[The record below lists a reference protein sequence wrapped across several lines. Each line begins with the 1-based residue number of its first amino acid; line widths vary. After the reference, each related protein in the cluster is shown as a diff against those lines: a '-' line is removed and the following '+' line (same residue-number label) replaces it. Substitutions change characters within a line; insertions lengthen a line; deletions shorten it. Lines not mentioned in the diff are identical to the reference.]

1 MTTNHKPTVLR
12 CATCGLLLESSQAGP
27 NVISVKPCRPC
38 LLDARI
44 EQQRET
50 SERMIR
56 TMDRTLKAQE
66 AHAHAG

>member
-1 MTTNHKPTVLR
+1 MINNCKPTVLR
-12 CATCGLLLESSQAGP
+12 CCGCGLLLASRQTASHVLE
-27 NVISVKPCRPC
+27 VTPCRPC

-50 SERMIR
+50 SERMLR

-66 AHAHAG
+66 VAHHG